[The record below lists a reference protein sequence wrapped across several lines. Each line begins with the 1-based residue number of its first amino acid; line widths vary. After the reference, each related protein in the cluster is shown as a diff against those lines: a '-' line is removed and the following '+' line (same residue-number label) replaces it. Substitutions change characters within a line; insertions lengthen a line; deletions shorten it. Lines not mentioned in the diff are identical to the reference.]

1 MLLGENH
8 SESHF
13 NLALV
18 YERRG
23 LLDNAERETL
33 VSLRLNPR
41 QPDTRN
47 LLGVIYAQEG
57 KTARFAVDR
66 ARQSYALRW
75 DVKEGIRENGTVVK
89 SSQGQPTLADFL
101 RPPCAVSCRRTR
113 TKSPRR
119 FPDIAR
125 VLFYRPP

>member
-23 LLDNAERETL
+23 MHADAERETL
-33 VSLRLNPR
+33 ASLRLNPR

-47 LLGVIYAQEG
+47 LLGVIYAQRG
-57 KTARFAVDR
+57 KD
-66 ARQSYALRW
+66 
-75 DVKEGIRENGTVVK
+75 G
-89 SSQGQPTLADFL
+89 
-101 RPPCAVSCRRTR
+101 RRV
-113 TKSPRR
+113 
-119 FPDIAR
+119 AGMA
-125 VLFYRPP
+125 